1 MVISSL
7 AAAASTT
14 GLHRAGSGR
23 PSVAHEGN
31 MTPGEA
37 LQVLQVTERRP
48 RWLLAQVHPDKHP
61 ERQSEATQATAR
73 VTQAMDVRTRHETE
87 V

>member
-1 MVISSL
+1 MMVS
-7 AAAASTT
+7 
-14 GLHRAGSGR
+14 
-23 PSVAHEGN
+23 
-31 MTPGEA
+31 GEA

-73 VTQAMDVRTRHETE
+73 VNQAMDVRSRLNKVELE
-87 V
+87 EDDLAS